1 MFAEFKSC
9 LLTDRIDDYLLYS
22 LESNAGIVASS
33 PPLAS
38 LFACSLCELGISE
51 VERSWRIKAWSFVKG
66 LTTSPL
72 RYHSFL
78 RNSTHHS
85 KDFVVLHGVLLIL
98 IHFFGPFFFGPRQSR
113 HLVVDNYIYRQLNV
127 VDN

>member
-9 LLTDRIDDYLLYS
+9 LLTDRIGDYLLYS
-22 LESNAGIVASS
+22 LESNAGMVTPS

-38 LFACSLCELGISE
+38 LFACGLCELGINE
-51 VERSWRIKAWSFVKG
+51 VERSWRIRAWPFVKR
-66 LTTSPL
+66 LTTSPD
-72 RYHSFL
+72 HSFL
-78 RNSTHHS
+78 RNFTHHS